1 MKRVFLTTLTSSY
14 SFLCSQWH
22 PVSPSVPSGLTDNVM
37 NLFFSFPPSLFSV
50 SHFFFLDKHFEL
62 YIGKYC
68 IRLQYSCS

>member
-37 NLFFSFPPSLFSV
+37 NLFFLSLPPSSLSLI
-50 SHFFFLDKHFEL
+50 FFLDKHFEL